1 MDSPAPLAALAARL
15 VGLWHAVPDRDG
27 GIVTYMRFLEDLRY
41 VGVFNG
47 YVKVAD
53 EPMKLRWQWMRV
65 WMVLEPNSILL
76 CSGKRG
82 GSTWTRTFYFEG
94 ECLIIDVTTCQI
106 EAEPAVKRKLYRCHR
121 IAVQDLP
128 EGAEEEFNKA
138 MARPWL

>member
-1 MDSPAPLAALAARL
+1 MDSPVPVDPLAARL

-27 GIVTYMRFLEDLRY
+27 GIVTYIRFLEDLRY
-41 VGVFNG
+41 IGVF
-47 YVKVAD
+47 KR
-53 EPMKLRWQWMRV
+53 EPVSIKWPWDTMRI
-65 WMVLEPNSILL
+65 WMVLEPNSVLR
-76 CSGKRG
+76 CSYKLG
-82 GSTWTRTFYFEG
+82 GYTWIRTFYFEG

>member
-1 MDSPAPLAALAARL
+1 MDSPAPLDALAARL
-15 VGLWHAVPDRDG
+15 VGLWRAEPDWG
-27 GIVTYMRFLEDLRY
+27 GDLIHYIRFLEDLRY
-41 VGVFNG
+41 IGVF
-47 YVKVAD
+47 KR
-53 EPMKLRWQWMRV
+53 EPVSIKWPWDTMRI
-65 WMVLEPNSILL
+65 WMVLEPNSVLR
-76 CSGKRG
+76 CSYKLG
-82 GSTWTRTFYFEG
+82 GYTWIRTFYFEG